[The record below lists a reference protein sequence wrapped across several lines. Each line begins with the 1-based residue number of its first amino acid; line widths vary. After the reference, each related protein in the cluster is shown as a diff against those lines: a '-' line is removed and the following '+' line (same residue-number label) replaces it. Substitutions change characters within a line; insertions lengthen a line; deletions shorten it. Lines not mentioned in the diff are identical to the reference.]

1 MDNVSVRD
9 DRRRSRVKAEEFPI
23 VQVALAVPLRKVFD
37 YLMPADSVVKPGMRV
52 QVPFGRSR
60 KIGIV
65 MNVAASSDVPPG
77 KLKSVLSVL
86 DMQPCLD
93 DEQMKLLNW
102 AADYYQ
108 HPIGEVLSSA
118 LPRKLRDG
126 IALSADETIWKCAA
140 TAPDN
145 ALSELKRAPRQAE
158 LWQRLLA
165 HPDGIDQIQLSAL
178 DFDARSALRALNQ
191 RGWIE
196 TTVRKTRTELSQ
208 ATATES
214 AHTLNEE
221 QQFAVDTLCSQKEFC
236 CTLLHGVTGSGKT
249 EVYFHH
255 ITHTLAS
262 GRQVLVLVPEISLTP
277 QLLARFQ
284 RRFSTP
290 IALMHSALTDS
301 ERLANWRAIR
311 EGQARII
318 IGTRSAVFVPL
329 SNPGLIVIDEEHD
342 GSLKQQEG
350 FRYSARD
357 LAVVRARTCNI
368 PIVLGSATPS
378 LESLHNVAEQR
389 YQLLRLK
396 HRAGNAKPPAV
407 DLIDLSTEP
416 SHQGLSTR
424 AVTTAQEHLKAG
436 GQVLFFLNRRGYAP
450 AWYCNECAWIAD
462 CPDCDA
468 HLTYHQDS
476 HSLRCHHCA
485 RLQPVPNECPTCD
498 SELKPVGQGTE
509 RIEEYLAEQFPDYP
523 AARMDRDV
531 VRSRPQLEAFL
542 DRVNSGEVKI
552 LIGTQMLAKGHH
564 FPNVTLVVILNA
576 DQGLFGVDFRST
588 EKLAQLIVQVSGRAG
603 RAQKPGRVL
612 IQTSMPEH
620 PLLQHLINDG
630 YEAFATAA
638 LAERESTRWPPFSY
652 LAMVRA
658 HSKQQQ
664 TTMNFL
670 SAAHRYIRDEAQRLG
685 IELYGPVT
693 APMARRGGKIHG
705 QLLIQSVKRG
715 SLNHILR
722 GLSQFLHE
730 SPPVQGVRW
739 SLDVDPQ
746 ELF

>member
-1 MDNVSVRD
+1 MNAS
-9 DRRRSRVKAEEFPI
+9 STLI
-23 VQVALAVPLRKVFD
+23 LQVALAVPLRKVFD
-37 YLMPADSVVKPGMRV
+37 YLAPEGLSSAQVQPGIRV
-52 QVPFGRSR
+52 EVPFGRSR
-60 KIGIV
+60 KVGIV
-65 MNVAASSDVPPG
+65 VAIANSSDVPPN
-77 KLKSVLSVL
+77 KLKAAYAVL
-86 DMQPCLD
+86 DEQPCLD
-93 DEQMKLLNW
+93 SEQLKLLTW

-108 HPIGEVLSSA
+108 HPMGEVLSA
-118 LPRKLRDG
+118 PLPRRKLRDG
-126 IALSADETIWKCAA
+126 VPLSADETVWACEPAA
-140 TAPDN
+140 FTQ
-145 ALSELKRAPRQAE
+145 ALTELKRAPRQAE
-158 LWQRLLA
+158 LWRFLQA
-165 HPDGIDQIQLSAL
+165 HTDGVTLEQLSQL
-178 DFDARSALRALNQ
+178 EFDARAALRALDQ
-191 RGWIE
+191 RGWIVKNTRKID
-196 TTVRKTRTELSQ
+196 TTLPHAQVVE
-208 ATATES
+208 E

-221 QQFAVDTLCSQKEFC
+221 QQTAVDALCAHSEFS

-255 ITHTLAS
+255 ITHTLQQ
-262 GRQVLVLVPEISLTP
+262 GKQVLVLVPEISLTP
-277 QLLARFQ
+277 QLQARFQ
-284 RRFSTP
+284 KRFATP

-311 EGQARII
+311 EGQARIV

-329 SNPGLIVIDEEHD
+329 ENPGLIVIDEEHD

-357 LAVVRARTCNI
+357 LAVVRARFCNI

-378 LESLHNVAEQR
+378 FESLHNVAENR
-389 YQLLRLK
+389 YELLRLTK
-396 HRAGNAKPPAV
+396 RAGEARPPDV
-407 DLIDLSTEP
+407 NLIDLSVEP

-424 AVTTAQEHLKAG
+424 AVTLAGEQLKAG

-450 AWYCNECAWIAD
+450 AWYCTECAWIAD

-485 RLQPVPNECPTCD
+485 RLQPVPNECPSCQ

-509 RIEEYLAEQFPDYP
+509 RVEEYLAELFPDYV

-588 EKLAQLIVQVSGRAG
+588 EKLAQLIVQVAGRAG
-603 RAQKPGRVL
+603 RAEKSGQVL

-620 PLLQHLINDG
+620 PLLQHLVNEG
-630 YEAFATAA
+630 YEAFADAA

-658 HSKQQQ
+658 SSKQQK
-664 TTMNFL
+664 TTLDFL
-670 SAAHRYIRDEAQRLG
+670 RGAQHYVSDEAKRLG

-705 QLLIQSVKRG
+705 QLLVQSHKRG
-715 SLNHILR
+715 ALNHILQ
-722 GLSQFLHE
+722 GLSHFLHE
-730 SPPVQGVRW
+730 SPPIKGVRW